1 MDWLVILL
9 LQMASAGITYMAV
22 FRWLLSWARR
32 FKKTSLTCLRP
43 WKCDWLGHL
52 ISSLYGLSL
61 HVVSLGIPHVIL
73 LSSRIAWNSSMMA
86 QDSRSMKMETVRPYF
101 HHILLVKVSYKA
113 GLDWRG
119 RKMDPTPR
127 REEWYACM
135 GRGRII
141 WGPSLTTIIVH
152 HLATIL
158 VPPTCKTILTAYP
171 KSLIPWWH

>member
-1 MDWLVILL
+1 MHSQTLLILNNIINKASTLAFCFLNTELLMHWQSIVIGALGP
-9 LQMASAGITYMAV
+9 LQR
-22 FRWLLSWARR
+22 FWRR
-32 FKKTSLTCLRP
+32 S
-43 WKCDWLGHL
+43 
-52 ISSLYGLSL
+52 
-61 HVVSLGIPHVIL
+61 IL

-86 QDSRSMKMETVRPYF
+86 QDSSSMKMETVRPYF

-127 REEWYACM
+127 REEWYACT

-158 VPPTCKTILTAYP
+158 VPPTCKTILTPYP
-171 KSLIPWWH
+171 KSLVPWWH